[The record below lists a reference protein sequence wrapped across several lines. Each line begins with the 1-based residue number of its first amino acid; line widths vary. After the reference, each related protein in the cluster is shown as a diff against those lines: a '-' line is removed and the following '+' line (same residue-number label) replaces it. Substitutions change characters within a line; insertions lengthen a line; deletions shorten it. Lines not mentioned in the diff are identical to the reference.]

1 MTFGRVHEAG
11 GCHLF
16 SSFIIRLEAR
26 LRTFTVPRR
35 PSFDPGFTTC
45 KKTDKENSQKGLKF
59 QHVLVY
65 NSIDKDSH
73 YHRSCHCALAGRLL
87 NKISCL
93 GVQLNFK
100 GVVGLERLY
109 TERLDIAYG
118 ERSIVQNLNISI
130 PSGQITAL
138 VGANG
143 SGKSTILKAMARMMK
158 PKQGSVFLDGKSI
171 HQQSTKEVAKQL
183 AILPQNP
190 TAPDGL
196 TVSELVTYGR
206 FPHQKG
212 FGSLTKEDREI
223 VRWSIAMTGM
233 EEFHDRPVDQL
244 SGGQRQRAW
253 IAMALAQGTDIL
265 FLDEPTTFLDMAH
278 QLEVL
283 KLLEKLNLEERRTIV
298 MVVHDLNHATRY
310 AHHMVAI
317 KRGTVAAV
325 GSPAEVMTPEMLQ
338 NVFGI
343 EADIVP
349 DPRTGVPLCIPYEL
363 AGHSRPVQVAAASP
377 VSRRSEARE
386 LVAAAK

>member
-1 MTFGRVHEAG
+1 M
-11 GCHLF
+11 
-16 SSFIIRLEAR
+16 
-26 LRTFTVPRR
+26 
-35 PSFDPGFTTC
+35 
-45 KKTDKENSQKGLKF
+45 
-59 QHVLVY
+59 
-65 NSIDKDSH
+65 
-73 YHRSCHCALAGRLL
+73 
-87 NKISCL
+87 
-93 GVQLNFK
+93 
-100 GVVGLERLY
+100 ERLY
-109 TERLDIAYG
+109 TERLEIAYG

-223 VRWSIAMTGM
+223 VHWSIAMTGM

-349 DPRTGVPLCIPYEL
+349 DPRTGVPLCIPFEL
-363 AGHSRPVQVAAASP
+363 AGHGRPVQVAAAS
-377 VSRRSEARE
+377 SSIARRSEARE